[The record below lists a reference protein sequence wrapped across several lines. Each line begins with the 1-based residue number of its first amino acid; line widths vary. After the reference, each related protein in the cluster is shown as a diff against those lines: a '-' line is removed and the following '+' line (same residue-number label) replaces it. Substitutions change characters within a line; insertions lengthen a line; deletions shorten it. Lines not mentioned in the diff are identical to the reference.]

1 MTILLAIDNDSG
13 ATGLYGRAIKRGA
26 GWLRG
31 SLGSLAR
38 AKAGTAAIEFAIGV
52 PILSMLLVPVA
63 DLGLAL
69 SQYIKTQQAAQA
81 GALYAANHP
90 WNSNSPSEIASAVK
104 AASTFKGISA
114 LPAPT
119 QTCGCPTG
127 GSIAAASCSS
137 TCASGEAPGYYVV
150 VNAQSPYTTQLP
162 YSFLGHSPV
171 LTAQSVIRI
180 R

>member
-1 MTILLAIDNDSG
+1 MAIFSAINTRR
-13 ATGLYGRAIKRGA
+13 ARLRRCAIKCGGIWHR
-26 GWLRG
+26 R
-31 SLGSLAR
+31 SLGRLAR

-52 PILSMLLVPVA
+52 PVLLMLLVPVA

-90 WNSNSPSEIASAVK
+90 WNSKSPAEIASAVT
-104 AASTFKGISA
+104 AASTLRGISA
-114 LPAPT
+114 TPAPS

-127 GSIAAASCSS
+127 ASIAAASCSS
-137 TCASGEAPGYYVV
+137 TCAGGEAPGYYVV
-150 VNAQSPYTTQLP
+150 VNAQSPYTSQLP
-162 YSFLGHSPV
+162 YSFLGDSPV